1 MAVHGEHFAYFP
13 PCPTLKGWRSIAQ
26 PIGHAGRRRRSSPSE
41 HVADSKPGFLPI
53 WGGEQ
58 GLERGVGAARRFQ
71 VASSMGYGAGSSFRD
86 FLSPCGSK
94 LSRSG
99 SSSLVA
105 KPSCEPPS
113 RYAA

>member
-13 PCPTLKGWRSIAQ
+13 PCPTLKGWRSIAR
-26 PIGHAGRRRRSSPSE
+26 PVGHAGRRRRSSPSE

-58 GLERGVGAARRFQ
+58 GLERSLGTTRRFQ
-71 VASSMGYGAGSSFRD
+71 VPSSVGYGARSSFRD
-86 FLSPCGSK
+86 FLSACGCK

-99 SSSLVA
+99 SSSLLA
-105 KPSCEPPS
+105 KPPCGPPS
-113 RYAA
+113 RNVA